1 MSKLERA
8 RKAMTDTFKTFEQL
22 SNYLVLHLY
31 ELYDDIERVVDFSS
45 DWDYLSGSI
54 ETTQVYLEKSGI
66 KYLDHT
72 AYIERA
78 ENAKWV
84 KA

>member
-1 MSKLERA
+1 MSKVERA

-31 ELYDDIERVVDFSS
+31 DLYHEIGQVTDFSS

-72 AYIERA
+72 AYIERE